1 MHFLLKLVI
10 VTTFSINCVDVLAQS
25 VPSGMDC
32 DNLPGTER
40 YLTAGHTVMIGE
52 WHGTKEMPKT
62 FVRVVCS
69 ALRKGE
75 AVSVGLEIEDHT
87 GALETYTASAG
98 TSAER
103 KRLLSTPHWTGDFDG
118 RSSLAYFDMIEAFR
132 VLRSRGFPLTVFG
145 LYDRRGENESPDQI
159 LATRLRRERVA
170 RPRVLILTLT
180 GNFHNMRRCPGGC
193 PDQIPTPMGAL
204 VSDLDPISI
213 NLIFES
219 GQAWS
224 CLSRTDCDA
233 RDVPSPGGSGAVN
246 VATPA
251 AKTGFYDLQINIGR
265 TSGSVPAISAHP

>member
-1 MHFLLKLVI
+1 MHFLLKPAI
-10 VTTFSINCVDVLAQS
+10 VTTLSISCVAALAQS
-25 VPSGMDC
+25 PPSGMDC

-40 YLTAGHTVMIGE
+40 YLSAGHTVMMGE
-52 WHGTKEMPKT
+52 SHGTKEMPKT
-62 FVRVVCS
+62 FVRLVCS

-87 GALETYTASAG
+87 GALDAYTASAG

-118 RSSLAYFDMIEAFR
+118 RSSQAYFDMIEAFR

-145 LYDRRGENESPDQI
+145 LYDRRGENESPDDI
-159 LATRLRRERVA
+159 LAKRLRRERVT

-180 GNFHNMRRCPGGC
+180 GNFHNMRGCPPGC

-204 VSDLDPISI
+204 VSDLDPVSI

-224 CLSRTDCDA
+224 CQTRTDCDA
-233 RDVPSPGGSGAVN
+233 RDVPSSGGSGAVN
-246 VATPA
+246 VASPA
-251 AKTGFYDLQINIGR
+251 PKNGFYDLQINVGR
-265 TSGSVPAISAHP
+265 ISGSAPAISSHP